1 MHTHHRGDAMLYIH
15 PVAGSFF
22 SPASPADQL
31 GCRDTDRCAAKKK
44 LKNPNLFFFVLCL
57 SFSQFAAQTLHAS
70 GSAANQ

>member
-22 SPASPADQL
+22 FSRFSSRPAQL
-31 GCRDTDRCAAKKK
+31 QRHRQMRCKKK
-44 LKNPNLFFFVLCL
+44 LKNPNFFFYLCL
-57 SFSQFAAQTLHAS
+57 SFSQFAAQTLHVS